1 MSELRFERD
10 PAKAASNLRKH
21 GISFEDAQGVFYDE
35 HGLFLDDP
43 DHSVAEERFI
53 LLGLSAAAG
62 VLVVVHCYRRH
73 RDVIRLISA
82 RRASRR
88 ERERYAQGWKP

>member
-1 MSELRFERD
+1 MSELRFEWD

-21 GISFEDAQGVFYDE
+21 GVSFEDAQGVFYDE
-35 HGLFLDDP
+35 RGLLLDDP
-43 DHSVAEERFI
+43 DHSAVEERFI
-53 LLGLSAAAG
+53 LLGLSASAG
-62 VLVVVHCYRRH
+62 MLVVVHCYRRH